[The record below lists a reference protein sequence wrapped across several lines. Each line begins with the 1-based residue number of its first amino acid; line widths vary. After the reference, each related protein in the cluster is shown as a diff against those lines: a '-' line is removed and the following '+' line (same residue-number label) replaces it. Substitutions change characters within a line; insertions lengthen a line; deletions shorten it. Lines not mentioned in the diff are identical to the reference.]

1 MHDTKSKTKLTL
13 RTQSIT
19 QMLQAKYDTHI
30 KKHDTKKYN
39 ERPLK
44 KKHATKGQQHD
55 IHITKHDFKTTTHD
69 NMGTIAHYDTKY
81 TTHDF
86 NKV

>member
-44 KKHATKGQQHD
+44 KNMPPRVNSMIFISQSMTSRPQLM
-55 IHITKHDFKTTTHD
+55 ITWEQ
-69 NMGTIAHYDTKY
+69 
-81 TTHDF
+81 
-86 NKV
+86 

>member
-1 MHDTKSKTKLTL
+1 MKHDYKNIKYTTYDNKNKMHDTKSKTKLTL

-44 KKHATKGQQHD
+44 KTCHQGSTA
-55 IHITKHDFKTTTHD
+55 
-69 NMGTIAHYDTKY
+69 
-81 TTHDF
+81 
-86 NKV
+86 